1 MRILFICNEYPPGVY
16 GGIGVFVRNLAE
28 ELVKNG
34 ESVYV
39 IGVYHEIKNDVEEI
53 INGVNVYRIKY
64 TNTFFGR
71 LNNSI
76 NLVFN
81 KFRLSN
87 KLSNLEKTIGFDLIE
102 SHDWDGPLYYK
113 PKSKLIIR
121 LHGSNTAYNVFE
133 NKKPSKYLK
142 YFERK
147 NLKFADYIVSVSKH
161 MLDIT
166 LNVFGNLDA
175 EKDVIYNS
183 YNSEIFKINNSFL
196 RNTYQILFVGKYH
209 ERKGVIEL
217 FKIINLLFT
226 KNDKYNLVFI
236 GKHNKLQKD
245 FLLNLIDEKIK
256 KRIQFIKAIEQK
268 ELVKYYNQSNVMIMP
283 SKAEAFGLTAI
294 EAMSCGCIV
303 AMNNI
308 PITHE
313 LIENN
318 KNGLIIDINKVD
330 ETVHEIN
337 NLINDELR
345 IELMRGNSIN
355 NAKKLFSSELIF
367 EMNYSFYKKIFL
379 KKNI

>member
-1 MRILFICNEYPPGVY
+1 MRILFICSEYPPSLY
-16 GGIGVFVRNLAE
+16 GGIGVFVKNLAE

-39 IGVYHEIKNDVEEI
+39 IGVYHEIENDVEDI
-53 INGVNVYRIKY
+53 INGVHVFRIKY

-71 LNNSI
+71 LHNSI

-81 KFRLSN
+81 KFRLSK

-113 PKSKLIIR
+113 PKTKLILR
-121 LHGSNTAYNVFE
+121 LHGSNTSHTVFE

-142 YFERK
+142 YFESK

-161 MLDIT
+161 MLNIS
-166 LNVFGNLDA
+166 LNVFGNLDV
-175 EKDVIYNS
+175 EKVVIYNS
-183 YNSEIFKINNSFL
+183 YNSEIFKINNSFK
-196 RNTYQILFVGKYH
+196 RDTYQILFVGKYH
-209 ERKGVIEL
+209 DRKGVIEL
-217 FKIINLLFT
+217 FKIINLLFA
-226 KNDKYNLVFI
+226 KNNKYNFVFV

-245 FLLNLIDEKIK
+245 FLLNLIDDNFK
-256 KRIQFIKAIEQK
+256 KRIQFINAIEQR
-268 ELVKYYNQSNVMIMP
+268 ELVKYYNQSNLMIMP

-313 LIENN
+313 IIENN

-330 ETVHEIN
+330 ETAHKIN
-337 NLINDELR
+337 NLINDESR
-345 IELMRGNSIN
+345 IELMRSNSIN
-355 NAKKLFSSELIF
+355 ITKKMFSNEVIF
-367 EMNYSFYKKIFL
+367 ELNYSFYKKIL
-379 KKNI
+379 S